1 MLCDICKKKEAV
13 IHIQEISSAG
23 KKIVHMCNDCAEKQQ
38 QFDPFLQFGNLTFAD
53 VLQNIKKIS
62 SDIVKKKNVSVTIDD
77 VHNETIELFHRLIQ
91 RLEKL
96 TLNCE
101 DPGTINQ
108 ALKTTA
114 DFLVKLNKEREN
126 GDEEINAM
134 LQQTLQG
141 I

>member
-1 MLCDICKKKEAV
+1 M
-13 IHIQEISSAG
+13 
-23 KKIVHMCNDCAEKQQ
+23 
-38 QFDPFLQFGNLTFAD
+38 
-53 VLQNIKKIS
+53 
-62 SDIVKKKNVSVTIDD
+62 VKKSRYSISLDD
-77 VHNETIELFHRLIQ
+77 VHSETLALFHRLIQ
-91 RLEKL
+91 RLERL
-96 TLNCE
+96 TANCE

-126 GDEEINAM
+126 GNDEIDTL

>member
-1 MLCDICKKKEAV
+1 MTKRSK
-13 IHIQEISSAG
+13 S
-23 KKIVHMCNDCAEKQQ
+23 
-38 QFDPFLQFGNLTFAD
+38 
-53 VLQNIKKIS
+53 
-62 SDIVKKKNVSVTIDD
+62 VSLDD
-77 VHNETIELFHRLIQ
+77 VHNETLSLFQRLIG

-96 TLNCE
+96 TANCE

-114 DFLVKLNKEREN
+114 DFLVKLNKERESGN
-126 GDEEINAM
+126 DEISAL

>member
-1 MLCDICKKKEAV
+1 MWNV
-13 IHIQEISSAG
+13 
-23 KKIVHMCNDCAEKQQ
+23 
-38 QFDPFLQFGNLTFAD
+38 TF
-53 VLQNIKKIS
+53 
-62 SDIVKKKNVSVTIDD
+62 
-77 VHNETIELFHRLIQ
+77 

-126 GDEEINAM
+126 GDDEIGAL
-134 LQQTLQG
+134 LQQTLRG
-141 I
+141 IE

>member
-1 MLCDICKKKEAV
+1 M
-13 IHIQEISSAG
+13 
-23 KKIVHMCNDCAEKQQ
+23 
-38 QFDPFLQFGNLTFAD
+38 
-53 VLQNIKKIS
+53 
-62 SDIVKKKNVSVTIDD
+62 VKKSRTSISLDD
-77 VHNETIELFHRLIQ
+77 VHSETLALFHRLIQ
-91 RLEKL
+91 RLERL
-96 TLNCE
+96 TANCE

-126 GDEEINAM
+126 GNDEIDTL

>member
-1 MLCDICKKKEAV
+1 MRDEVAEMTV
-13 IHIQEISSAG
+13 S
-23 KKIVHMCNDCAEKQQ
+23 VHWCGCVKAATLNRHR
-38 QFDPFLQFGNLTFAD
+38 GIIFANKD
-53 VLQNIKKIS
+53 
-62 SDIVKKKNVSVTIDD
+62 DDMVKRRKDGVTIDD
-77 VHNETIELFHRLIQ
+77 VHNETLALFHRLIQ

-126 GDEEINAM
+126 GDDEIGSL
-134 LQQTLQG
+134 LQQTLRG
-141 I
+141 IEH